1 MKLRTSY
8 RLLLNAIFMATIL
21 LLTSLV
27 QAAPLYQTTSDSQAQ
42 RLLERLTPEE
52 RIGQLFLVTFEGP
65 EAASASAT
73 GVKIYNLIV
82 SHHIGGVILSAANN
96 NFLGYDL
103 TLPVAHSL
111 ITQLQRN
118 EYSASQE
125 AQLNPV
131 TLESFT
137 PAYIPLLIGIT
148 QEGNGYPYDQILN
161 GLTPLPSQMSLGA
174 TWNPD
179 LAHEVG
185 MILGN
190 ELSTLGFNLLIGPSL
205 DVLEPPY
212 SESGGDLGVR
222 TFGGDPY
229 WVGEMGKAYIS
240 GVHEGSN
247 NNIAVVAKHF
257 PGFGGSDRLP
267 EDEVATVRK
276 SLEQLKQIELAPFFA
291 VTGDSSSP
299 ETTADALLTAHIRYQ
314 GFQGNIRATTKPVSF
329 DPQAFSSLI
338 DLPEFSNWR
347 ENGGIF
353 ISDNLGSRAV
363 RRFYDPTGQ
372 TFNGQFVA
380 RDAFLAGNDL
390 LYLGNFVSSGDED
403 SYTTIE
409 RTLNFF
415 AQKYREDA
423 AFAQR
428 VDQSVLKI
436 LTLKY
441 KLYNESFT
449 LNNATTPESGIQ
461 QLGSSDQTTF
471 RVAQEAAT
479 LISPA
484 QEELDDALPASPG
497 RNEKIVF
504 ITDSR
509 IYQSCS
515 LCRQEFTMTV
525 TDFSSAVLK
534 FYRNLGQVL
543 PGNFTNYS
551 FEDLQELIVAGV
563 GVLQIE
569 NDLRNADWIV
579 VSMSNV
585 TPNIT
590 ESLAF
595 RNFLNERPD
604 LYQGKKLVVFA
615 FDAPYF
621 LDATE
626 ISKLT
631 AYYGLYSKRANFIDV
646 AARLLFKE
654 LIPSGNLPISVPA
667 VGYDLNTITFP
678 DPDQVIQISLD
689 TPNNAIENSNGTTTP
704 EAEPLITNYQIGDVI
719 PIRTG
724 VIQDHNGH
732 HVPDGTIVK
741 FIISQN
747 GEGLTINQFEAQT
760 MQGIARSTIR
770 IDRSGTMEIRAESE
784 PAKNSTVL
792 RIDIIPENVTPNAV
806 TITSTASETPSPTIT
821 PTPTPVPTRE
831 VITTPIPTLPE
842 TISISD
848 WFFSLITAGVV
859 GGANL
864 WLASGQGY
872 IRWGIRAA
880 FLSIIGGLLSYIY
893 LAVNMPGSQSILQGS
908 GLGGIIL
915 LTLLGAGVGSGVIW
929 LWYVLY
935 RHG

>member
-1 MKLRTSY
+1 MKLRSRN
-8 RLLLNAIFMATIL
+8 RLVDIVISMTMIF
-21 LLTSLV
+21 LLTSV
-27 QAAPLYQTTSDSQAQ
+27 VRAAPDIQTTPESQAQ

-52 RIGQLFLVTFEGP
+52 RVGQLFLVTFDGP
-65 EAASASAT
+65 EAAAASTT
-73 GVKIYNLIV
+73 GAKIYDLIV
-82 SHHIGGVILSAANN
+82 THHIGGVILSATNN
-96 NFLGYDL
+96 NFLGLDR

-118 EYSASQE
+118 EYTASQE
-125 AQLNPV
+125 SQLNPI
-131 TLESFT
+131 TREAFT
-137 PAYIPLLIGIT
+137 PAYIPLFIGIT

-161 GLTPLPSQMSLGA
+161 GLTILPSQMSLGA

-179 LAHEVG
+179 LAHEAG
-185 MILGN
+185 LILGK
-190 ELSTLGFNLLIGPSL
+190 ELSILGINLLIGPSL

-229 WVGEMGKAYIS
+229 WVGEMGKFYIS

-247 NNIAVVAKHF
+247 NEIAVVAKHF

-291 VTGDSSSP
+291 VTGNSTTP

-314 GFQGNIRATTKPVSF
+314 GFQGNIRTTTKPVSF
-329 DPQAFSSLI
+329 DPQAFSILA

-347 ENGGIF
+347 ENGGVF

-380 RDAFLAGNDL
+380 RDAFLAGNDV
-390 LYLGNFVSSGDED
+390 LYLGNFVSSGETD
-403 SYTTIE
+403 SYTTIM

-436 LTLKY
+436 LSLKY
-441 KLYNESFT
+441 KIFKGTFT
-449 LNNATTPESGIQ
+449 LSNATTPESGIQ
-461 QLGSSDQTTF
+461 QLGLADQTTF

-484 QEELDDALPASPG
+484 EEELDDALPSSPG
-497 RNEKIVF
+497 RNERIVF

-509 IYQSCS
+509 IYQPCA
-515 LCRQEFTMTV
+515 LCRQEFTIGV
-525 TDFSSAVLK
+525 TSLSDAVLK
-534 FYRNLGQVL
+534 FFSNLGQVL
-543 PGNFTNYS
+543 PGNFMNYS
-551 FEDLQELIVAGV
+551 FEDLQELILAGV

-579 VSMSNV
+579 VSMANV
-585 TPNIT
+585 TPGLP

-615 FDAPYF
+615 FDTPYY

-626 ISKLT
+626 VSKLT
-631 AYYGLYSKRANFIDV
+631 AYFGLYSKADNFIDV

-654 LIPSGNLPISVPA
+654 LIPSGDLPISVPA
-667 VGYDLNTITFP
+667 VGYDLYNITLP
-678 DPDQVIQISLD
+678 HPDQVIQLSLN
-689 TPNNAIENSNGTTTP
+689 TPNNESEDSIETSTP
-704 EAEPLITNYQIGDVI
+704 ESTPTITEYKIGDSI
-719 PIRTG
+719 TIRTG

-732 HVPDGTIVK
+732 HVPNGTIVR
-741 FIISQN
+741 FIISHN
-747 GEGLTINQFEAQT
+747 GENGFTNQIEAQT
-760 MQGIARSTIR
+760 LHGVAQSMIR
-770 IDRSGTMEIRAESE
+770 IDRSGALEIRAESE
-784 PAKNSTVL
+784 QAKNSTIL
-792 RIDIIPENVTPNAV
+792 QIDIPPDNVTPNV
-806 TITSTASETPSPTIT
+806 PTITPTALETPSPTIT
-821 PTPTPVPTRE
+821 MTITNTPTQE
-831 VITTPIPTLPE
+831 FIITPIPQQSE
-842 TISISD
+842 KMTIGN
-848 WFFSLITAGVV
+848 WFLSLLTAGMV
-859 GGANL
+859 GAANF
-864 WLASGQGY
+864 WLATGQGQ
-872 IRWGIRAA
+872 IRWGLRAA
-880 FLSIIGGLLSYIY
+880 FLSIIGGLFSYTY
-893 LAVNMPGSQSILQGS
+893 LVVDMPGSEIILQNS
-908 GLGGIIL
+908 GLGGIIM
-915 LTLLGAGVGSGVIW
+915 LTLIGAGVGAGAVW
-929 LWYVLY
+929 LWRVLY
-935 RHG
+935 HRD